1 MNIVFKTKRIEKDL
15 NFSKRLTKR
24 YGSERARFIMRRMKV
39 LAAANSL
46 ADVPRQPPERCHQLS
61 GDRDEQFAVVIKDQ
75 WRLIFVP
82 RHEPIPRKKDGGI
95 ELSQITT
102 IEIMWIGDYHE

>member
-1 MNIVFKTKRIEKDL
+1 
-15 NFSKRLTKR
+15 
-24 YGSERARFIMRRMKV
+24 MRRMKV

-46 ADVPRQPPERCHQLS
+46 ADVPLQPPERCHQLS

-75 WRLIFVP
+75 WRLVFVP
-82 RHEPIPRKKDGGI
+82 KHASIPRKEDGGI

-102 IEIMWIGDYHE
+102 IEVIWIGDYHE

>member
-1 MNIVFKTKRIEKDL
+1 MKINFKTKRMEKDL
-15 NFSKRLTKR
+15 NSSKRLTKK
-24 YGSERARFIMRRMKV
+24 YGSKRVRFIMRRMKV

-46 ADVPRQPPERCHQLS
+46 ADVPRRPPERCHQLS

-75 WRLIFVP
+75 WRLVFVP
-82 RHEPIPRKKDGGI
+82 KHESIPRKEDGGI

-102 IEIMWIGDYHE
+102 IEVIWIGDYHE